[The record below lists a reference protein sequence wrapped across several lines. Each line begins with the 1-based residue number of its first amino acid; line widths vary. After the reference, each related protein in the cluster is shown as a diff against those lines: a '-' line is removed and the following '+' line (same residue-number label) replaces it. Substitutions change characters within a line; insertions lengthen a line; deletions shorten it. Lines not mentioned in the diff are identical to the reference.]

1 MPRALAALFRKLQGR
16 LYAAM
21 DVKPVMYQDVRQL
34 DAAEVR
40 TEEIQRTSLLQE
52 VNKVVFSKRQ
62 RVCSVLV
69 FVVTKSLKVSLVL
82 N

>member
-1 MPRALAALFRKLQGR
+1 
-16 LYAAM
+16 M

-40 TEEIQRTSLLQE
+40 AEEIQRTSLLQE
-52 VNKVVFSKRQ
+52 VNKVVFLKQ
-62 RVCSVLV
+62 RRICSVLV
-69 FVVTKSLKVSLVL
+69 FVVTKSFTFSLVL

>member
-1 MPRALAALFRKLQGR
+1 MPRALASLFRNLQGR

-40 TEEIQRTSLLQE
+40 AEEIQRTSLLQE
-52 VNKVVFSKRQ
+52 VNKVLFLKQRRVFF
-62 RVCSVLV
+62 SVLV
-69 FVVTKSLKVSLVL
+69 FVCH
-82 N
+82 

>member
-1 MPRALAALFRKLQGR
+1 MPRALVSLFRKLQGR

-40 TEEIQRTSLLQE
+40 AEEIQRTSLLQE
-52 VNKVVFSKRQ
+52 VNKVMFLKQR

-69 FVVTKSLKVSLVL
+69 FVVTKSFTFSLVL